1 MRRFT
6 PDRLIF
12 SEKYDPQA
20 HAWGSFLLPFCTD
33 LYQNVPKRPQTSQ
46 NVPICTAIA
55 PQVAPKLP
63 QGKIKTAQNLVV
75 ERFSV
80 AEKGGFELP
89 RVCSPVNKNAVFRGL
104 FGVYQFVCPPV
115 MDSTCPKSCPK
126 FEPRV
131 RSIISAVCLFSPSVM
146 WPYTPKVS
154 IETEW
159 PTMSL
164 II

>member
-1 MRRFT
+1 MTLKLTLGGLFYCLFV
-6 PDRLIF
+6 LI
-12 SEKYDPQA
+12 
-20 HAWGSFLLPFCTD
+20 CTKTSP
-33 LYQNVPKRPQTSQ
+33 NVPKRPKTSQ
-46 NVPICTAIA
+46 MYPNVPICTAIA
-55 PQVAPKLP
+55 PRFAPKLS

-75 ERFSV
+75 ERFSL

-104 FGVYQFVCPPV
+104 FGVCQFVCPPV
-115 MDSTCPKSCPK
+115 MDLFAPK
-126 FEPRV
+126 FAPKV